1 MIHDQYII
9 YLTSIIEF
17 APQETPSSQ
26 FKIGIGCNKSR
37 TRAMMMNIYIC
48 MYTSDTYDFP
58 PNSKVTG
65 VKVLAAAVMIILPT
79 VPLPV

>member
-1 MIHDQYII
+1 
-9 YLTSIIEF
+9 
-17 APQETPSSQ
+17 
-26 FKIGIGCNKSR
+26 
-37 TRAMMMNIYIC
+37 MMMNIYIC